1 MSEDELKKAMAFSK
15 DYIDFMN
22 AGKTEREVVEHIVDI
37 VKNAGYEDFD
47 EIIKQGKKLVPG
59 QKIYS
64 VSNEKA
70 LILAVIGESGPEK
83 GFSMIGSHVDAP
95 RLGLSN
101 RCHCTRIPPLHWQK
115 PTTMAVSRSINGLPF
130 LLQCMELLSKNDG
143 TKVRIRIGDKEDDP
157 VFTISDLLPHLS
169 QDQLKKRLPTF
180 ILGENLNVFL
190 GSMPSENGWRL
201 LRKPTL

>member
-1 MSEDELKKAMAFSK
+1 MERKCQVMRNFKDIEYNPKSYWETMSEDELKKAMAFSK

-70 LILAVIGESGPEK
+70 LILAVIGESDPEK
-83 GFSMIGSHVDAP
+83 GFRMIGHY
-95 RLGLSN
+95 L
-101 RCHCTRIPPLHWQK
+101 RIRTLYWINH
-115 PTTMAVSRSINGLPF
+115 TTLAVSRSINGLQF
-130 LLQCMELLSKNDG
+130 HLQCMELL
-143 TKVRIRIGDKEDDP
+143 
-157 VFTISDLLPHLS
+157 
-169 QDQLKKRLPTF
+169 
-180 ILGENLNVFL
+180 
-190 GSMPSENGWRL
+190 
-201 LRKPTL
+201 

>member
-1 MSEDELKKAMAFSK
+1 MEFSK

-37 VKNAGYEDFD
+37 VKNVGYEDFD

-83 GFSMIGSHVDAP
+83 GFSMIDP
-95 RLGLSN
+95 MWMPQDLTLN
-101 RCHCTRIPPLHWQK
+101 RCHCTKIHHLHWQK
-115 PTTMAVSRSINGLPF
+115 PTTMAVLKNINGLPF
-130 LLQCMELLSKNDG
+130 LLQCMGLLSKMMER
-143 TKVRIRIGDKEDDP
+143 K
-157 VFTISDLLPHLS
+157 
-169 QDQLKKRLPTF
+169 
-180 ILGENLNVFL
+180 
-190 GSMPSENGWRL
+190 SE
-201 LRKPTL
+201 